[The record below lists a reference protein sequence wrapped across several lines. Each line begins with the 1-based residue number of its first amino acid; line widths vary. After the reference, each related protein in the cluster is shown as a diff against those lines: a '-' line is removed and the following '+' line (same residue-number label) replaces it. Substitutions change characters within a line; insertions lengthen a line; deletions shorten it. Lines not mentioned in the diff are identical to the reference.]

1 MLSLTTIRFF
11 PNLEEIPEESRC
23 STIMKERKEDEG
35 EKCLQLH
42 QGESESGN
50 RLLTTTTRQA
60 KVLKIPFQGEEG
72 SESSGSNSGLGSL
85 ENRED
90 GGGTGK
96 SNHQV
101 TFDSDG
107 DNDDFACNDC
117 QNRNSSGPTGGGIS
131 SSENMF

>member
-1 MLSLTTIRFF
+1 M
-11 PNLEEIPEESRC
+11 
-23 STIMKERKEDEG
+23 
-35 EKCLQLH
+35 
-42 QGESESGN
+42 
-50 RLLTTTTRQA
+50 TRQA

-101 TFDSDG
+101 TFDNDDG
-107 DNDDFACNDC
+107 NDDFACNDC

>member
-50 RLLTTTTRQA
+50 RLLTTMKRQA
-60 KVLKIPFQGEEG
+60 KVLNIPFKARRVRRALGAIV
-72 SESSGSNSGLGSL
+72 GLGVL
-85 ENRED
+85 R
-90 GGGTGK
+90 TGRM
-96 SNHQV
+96 
-101 TFDSDG
+101 G
-107 DNDDFACNDC
+107 E
-117 QNRNSSGPTGGGIS
+117 GPASPTIR
-131 SSENMF
+131 

>member
-60 KVLKIPFQGEEG
+60 KVLKNSFPRRGGFGELWEQQWAWQ
-72 SESSGSNSGLGSL
+72 S
-85 ENRED
+85 
-90 GGGTGK
+90 
-96 SNHQV
+96 
-101 TFDSDG
+101 
-107 DNDDFACNDC
+107 
-117 QNRNSSGPTGGGIS
+117 
-131 SSENMF
+131 

>member
-50 RLLTTTTRQA
+50 RLLTTMTRQA

-101 TFDSDG
+101 TFD
-107 DNDDFACNDC
+107 NDDDNGDFVCNDC

-131 SSENMF
+131 PSENMF

>member
-50 RLLTTTTRQA
+50 RNCIKE
-60 KVLKIPFQGEEG
+60 KVKVET
-72 SESSGSNSGLGSL
+72 
-85 ENRED
+85 D
-90 GGGTGK
+90 Y
-96 SNHQV
+96 
-101 TFDSDG
+101 
-107 DNDDFACNDC
+107 
-117 QNRNSSGPTGGGIS
+117 
-131 SSENMF
+131 